1 MTSHHAPRRAAR
13 LLAACTVLAVAACS
27 KGDGGTGVPQPASV
41 TNSTATTPTAT
52 VGTALTAAPT
62 FTVKDANGN
71 SLGNIAVTVVVSGGG
86 GSLVGAPTRTSA
98 GATPVGTWTLGT
110 TAGANT
116 LTVTISG
123 LAPLSITA
131 TGTAGVPTRIVAS
144 GGNAQTALAGA
155 TEALPLEA
163 TVQDQYGNGV
173 PGVPVTFQVT
183 AGGGSISP
191 AQLTTNASGV
201 ASGAGWR
208 LGNKG
213 GTQGASATGSGFT
226 AQYTANIQS
235 NFPLD
240 LRFYGTP
247 MSAEVQAAFVNA
259 ANRMR
264 AAIISPLTT
273 FSVEGRNLA
282 TDCGIA
288 DLTGTLTGTTAG
300 VIIYAAVTNI
310 DGPGKILAQAGPCN
324 FVRGS
329 SKLPFLGVMEFDSA
343 DIQNYITTGRFEAVV
358 LHEMNHVLGLGT
370 VWDLKNL
377 LSNPAF
383 DSTGTATGSTN
394 PRFLGSAAITN
405 CVAAGGLASH
415 CTPATGV
422 AVEATG
428 GAGTADGHWRE
439 TLFQTELMTGFVAST
454 PNMPWSAIS
463 IGSFQDLG
471 YSVNTLAADSYGVPS
486 LLTMARLSRM
496 QEAAVAIDG
505 PHEVLHRPKFEISS
519 TGRVT
524 AIRRNR

>member
-1 MTSHHAPRRAAR
+1 MTSLHTPRRAAR
-13 LLAACTVLAVAACS
+13 LLVAFIVLAGAACS

-41 TNSTATTPTAT
+41 TNSTATLPTAT
-52 VGTALTAAPT
+52 VGTALTTAPT
-62 FTVKDANGN
+62 FTVKDASGN
-71 SLGNIAVTVVVSGGG
+71 ALGNVAVTVVVSSGGG
-86 GSLVGAPTRTSA
+86 ALVGAPTRTVN
-98 GATPVGTWTLGT
+98 GATSVGTWTLGT
-110 TAGANT
+110 TAGVNSI
-116 LTVTISG
+116 TVTVGG
-123 LAPLSITA
+123 LAPLIITA
-131 TGTAGVPTRIVAS
+131 TGTAGAPTRIVAS

-155 TEALPLEA
+155 SVALPLEA
-163 TVQDQYGNGV
+163 TVQDQFGNGV
-173 PGVPVTFQVT
+173 PSVPVTFQVT
-183 AGGGSISP
+183 AGGGAIAP
-191 AQLTTNASGV
+191 ALLTTNASGV
-201 ASGAGWR
+201 ATGAGWR

-213 GTQGASATGSGFT
+213 GTQGASATASGFT
-226 AQYTANIQS
+226 AQYTANILS
-235 NFPLD
+235 TFPLD
-240 LRFYGTP
+240 LRFYGDP
-247 MSAEVQAAFVNA
+247 MSIEAQSAFVNA

-273 FSVEGRNLA
+273 FSVEGRDLA
-282 TDCGIA
+282 NDCGIA

-300 VIIYAAVTNI
+300 VIIYAAVTAI

-329 SKLPFLGVMEFDSA
+329 SKLPFLGVMEFDAA

-377 LSNPAF
+377 LVNPTF
-383 DSTGTATGSTN
+383 DVSGTATGSTN
-394 PRFLGSAAITN
+394 PRFTGATAIAN

-415 CTPATGV
+415 CTPAVGV

-439 TLFQTELMTGFVAST
+439 SLFDSELMTGFVEST
-454 PNMPWSAIS
+454 PNMPWSAMS

-496 QEAAVAIDG
+496 QSAAVQDG
-505 PHEVLHRPKFEISS
+505 PTEKLRRPRFEISN
-519 TGRVT
+519 TGLVT
-524 AIRRNR
+524 AIKEKK